1 MPAALNT
8 MAVATAS
15 LRMMVN
21 AFPPLGRGSSA
32 ASQKTILH
40 ARYGKSSVPYHIAS
54 TPLARNTCLL
64 FLVAALRVLGLEDRH
79 RPGRLREN
87 NRAENSHLPIRRR
100 ERKMQGLKSLPSAQ
114 RFLTTHAKTA
124 EECNILSAARSRSHR
139 LCDGYIAG
147 PFWRTGLHRIRMQ
160 LKKFGSGR
168 AGAKLIVVA
177 SRASTR
183 EYRLLCMADQAKPK
197 GTKTS

>member
-8 MAVATAS
+8 TAVATAS
-15 LRMMVN
+15 LRMMLN

-32 ASQKTILH
+32 ASQKGILH

-64 FLVAALRVLGLEDRH
+64 FLVAASRVLGLEDLH

-100 ERKMQGLKSLPSAQ
+100 ERKMQGFKSLPSAQ
-114 RFLTTHAKTA
+114 RFLTKHAKTA
-124 EECNILSAARSRSHR
+124 EERHILSAARSRSHR
-139 LCDGYIAG
+139 LCDGFIAG
-147 PFWRTGLHRIRMQ
+147 PFWRTAHRRIRMQ
-160 LKKFGSGR
+160 LKKSS
-168 AGAKLIVVA
+168 AP
-177 SRASTR
+177 
-183 EYRLLCMADQAKPK
+183 AKPEP
-197 GTKTS
+197 S